1 MQISTRLQVHS
12 VQQSLANR
20 GLEAKGRVQKFI
32 DTEVLRC
39 NEPYVPMDTG
49 KLKQSGITG
58 TVIGSGEVS
67 YNSPYG
73 RYQYYGKLMVG
84 PAPRQLTNTD
94 LQYHSGDSRRG
105 AFWFER
111 MKSDHL
117 DDILKGAQR
126 IANGG

>member
-1 MQISTRLQVHS
+1 MQISTKLQVHS
-12 VQQSLANR
+12 IQRSLADR
-20 GLEAKGRVQKFI
+20 GLEAKGKVQRFI
-32 DTEVLRC
+32 DSEVLRC
-39 NEPYVPMDTG
+39 SDPYVPLDTG

-58 TVIGSGEVS
+58 TTVGSGNVV
-67 YNSPYG
+67 YNSPYA

-84 PAPRQLTNTD
+84 PAPRTLTNTD

-111 MKSDHL
+111 MKADHL

>member
-1 MQISTRLQVHS
+1 
-12 VQQSLANR
+12 
-20 GLEAKGRVQKFI
+20 
-32 DTEVLRC
+32 
-39 NEPYVPMDTG
+39 MDTG